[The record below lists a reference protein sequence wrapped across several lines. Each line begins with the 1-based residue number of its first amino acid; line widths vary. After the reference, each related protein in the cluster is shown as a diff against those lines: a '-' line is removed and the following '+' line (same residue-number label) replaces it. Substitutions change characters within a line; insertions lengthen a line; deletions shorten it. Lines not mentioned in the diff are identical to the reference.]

1 MTSELFE
8 SLLYE
13 EEGPTIDFKKEQ
25 YRFAKATDE
34 EKSEILKDVI
44 GFANAW
50 RRATAYI
57 LVGVEEVRGG
67 RSQVIGIPASEQL
80 QDHALQQFVNNLVNT
95 PIRFNYRAFSYEGKQ
110 VGIFVIDDGQDRP
123 IHLKKD
129 YGKLEKDKV
138 YVRRGSSTD
147 PTKPATP
154 TEIARM
160 GASKLLQRADI
171 LVEFGQLQGDD
182 AIGKRLQIDCE
193 LCSVPPDKSI
203 PELRRPQYPHGFS
216 MDDPMTQYNSR
227 YYSDLAR
234 YEFLTRLCREVRLT
248 VKNIGDGPATNV
260 RLELAVPAKSG
271 VLLKGY
277 LPNEPR
283 RTRRLDERVINVP
296 PIPRREPGDVRIHE
310 TADGFRMV
318 IDCGDLQPGRRVW
331 SDRFYIGAA
340 PTGDYEIRGE
350 VLAHNLP
357 VPQPF
362 VLTIAATVNETTMS
376 LQELMKR

>member
-25 YRFAKATDE
+25 YRFAKATEE

-110 VGIFVIDDGQDRP
+110 VGIFVIEDGQDRP

-154 TEIARM
+154 TRSPAW
-160 GASKLLQRADI
+160 A
-171 LVEFGQLQGDD
+171 LVS
-182 AIGKRLQIDCE
+182 C
-193 LCSVPPDKSI
+193 CSGPI
-203 PELRRPQYPHGFS
+203 FS
-216 MDDPMTQYNSR
+216 LSSDNSR
-227 YYSDLAR
+227 
-234 YEFLTRLCREVRLT
+234 
-248 VKNIGDGPATNV
+248 
-260 RLELAVPAKSG
+260 
-271 VLLKGY
+271 
-277 LPNEPR
+277 
-283 RTRRLDERVINVP
+283 
-296 PIPRREPGDVRIHE
+296 
-310 TADGFRMV
+310 
-318 IDCGDLQPGRRVW
+318 
-331 SDRFYIGAA
+331 
-340 PTGDYEIRGE
+340 
-350 VLAHNLP
+350 
-357 VPQPF
+357 
-362 VLTIAATVNETTMS
+362 ETT
-376 LQELMKR
+376 R